1 MVDRARAKRLA
12 VPWTGVRAR
21 VRPVSLLLRL
31 ATLASCV
38 LAAVPTSAEG
48 QLGRL
53 LQAVKEGGGWARFS
67 VEEGRGGYRSAAVP
81 VAGLSLDGCFQ
92 VVQPATGTWTL
103 TARDLLG
110 DGRIEATVGAGE
122 PVRFSYEAG
131 FRTQLDVVVE
141 WSEPRDTTLVVWIGL
156 ETLAQE
162 GRDVCQPPGG
172 QRLQAG
178 AGGRGRRLIAV
189 GAGRSMVV
197 RPASHAV
204 ASAATRRGRGG
215 RWTPAAASAGQSVV
229 APGSRPGCLARRS
242 LHAKQAERTKATAAA
257 ATTMASTTAG
267 SQARPVIRSR

>member
-1 MVDRARAKRLA
+1 MRPRLSVSSANLSRIGARARL
-12 VPWTGVRAR
+12 
-21 VRPVSLLLRL
+21 RPVSLCLRV
-31 ATLASCV
+31 AAVASCAS
-38 LAAVPTSAEG
+38 AAVPASAEG

-53 LQAVKEGGGWARFS
+53 LQAIKEGGGWARFS
-67 VEEGRGGYRSAAVP
+67 VEDGRGGYRSAAVP

-162 GRDVCQPPGG
+162 GRDVCQPPPGDPP
-172 QRLQAG
+172 LQAG
-178 AGGRGRRLIAV
+178 AVARGPAAV
-189 GAGRSMVV
+189 GAGQSRVV
-197 RPASHAV
+197 P
-204 ASAATRRGRGG
+204 SARR
-215 RWTPAAASAGQSVV
+215 
-229 APGSRPGCLARRS
+229 RPGARPRRLARRS
-242 LHAKQAERTKATAAA
+242 LHAKQADKPKATTAA